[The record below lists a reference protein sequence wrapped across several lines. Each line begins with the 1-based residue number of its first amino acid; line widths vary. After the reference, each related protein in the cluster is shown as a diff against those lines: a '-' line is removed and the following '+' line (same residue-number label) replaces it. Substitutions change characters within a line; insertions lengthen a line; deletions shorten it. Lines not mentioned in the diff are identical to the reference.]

1 MSHLGTLER
10 LGFQECVYP
19 HGEYTVFL
27 QHQDKTT
34 SNNPIIFVPPR
45 GEFVAQLIAC
55 HLNVPNYRRRLRVTP
70 EQAIAHY
77 QHQNAL
83 K

>member
-34 SNNPIIFVPPR
+34 SNIPLVS
-45 GEFVAQLIAC
+45 EEL
-55 HLNVPNYRRRLRVTP
+55 
-70 EQAIAHY
+70 
-77 QHQNAL
+77 AL
-83 K
+83 SFY